1 MEMVGILFSLLTGIL
16 VSLQVVFNNRVSDKI
31 GLWETTVIVHAV
43 GLIFGIILMAVFG
56 DGNLGKIG
64 EVKKLYLIGG
74 MFGVII
80 VYSSMVGIILLGAAF
95 STSVMLI
102 AQLIVATAIDAFGL
116 FGASRIEFDFTKL
129 LGVLIMIIGIIVFK
143 LRG

>member
-1 MEMVGILFSLLTGIL
+1 MVGILFSLLTGIL

-43 GLIFGIILMAVFG
+43 GLIFGIILMAVLG

>member
-1 MEMVGILFSLLTGIL
+1 MVGILFSLLTGIL

>member
-1 MEMVGILFSLLTGIL
+1 MVGILFSLLTGIL

-129 LGVLIMIIGIIVFK
+129 LGVLIMITGIIVFK
-143 LRG
+143 LGG

>member
-1 MEMVGILFSLLTGIL
+1 
-16 VSLQVVFNNRVSDKI
+16 
-31 GLWETTVIVHAV
+31 
-43 GLIFGIILMAVFG
+43 
-56 DGNLGKIG
+56 
-64 EVKKLYLIGG
+64 

>member
-1 MEMVGILFSLLTGIL
+1 MVGILFSLLTGIL

-129 LGVLIMIIGIIVFK
+129 LGVLIMIIGIMVFK

>member
-1 MEMVGILFSLLTGIL
+1 MVGILFSLLTGIL

-116 FGASRIEFDFTKL
+116 FGASRIEFDFIKL

>member
-1 MEMVGILFSLLTGIL
+1 MVGILFSLLTGIL

-31 GLWETTVIVHAV
+31 GLWETTVIVHTV
-43 GLIFGIILMAVFG
+43 GLIFGIILMAVLG